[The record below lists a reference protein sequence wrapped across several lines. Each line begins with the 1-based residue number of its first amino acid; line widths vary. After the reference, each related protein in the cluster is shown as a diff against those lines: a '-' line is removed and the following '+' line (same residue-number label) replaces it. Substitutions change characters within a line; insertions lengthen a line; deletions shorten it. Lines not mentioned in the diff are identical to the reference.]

1 MTDLQN
7 VDTEASAPSTAEP
20 AGAEPGLDTRY
31 RDASLPVAER
41 VEILL
46 AQMTLEE
53 KAGLFFQ
60 TVIGIGPDGALA
72 EEADE
77 TGGGSTDE
85 FVNDLKM
92 NHFNIHQAPDDPG
105 AFAEW
110 HNRLQELAASTRLGI
125 PVTISSDPRN
135 SYSDNPLAALFAGAF
150 SVWPEPM
157 GLAAIG
163 DEATVERFADIARQE
178 YTAVGI
184 RVALHP
190 QIDLATEPRWSRAL
204 QTFGE
209 DVELASRLGA
219 AYIRGF
225 QGAELGPDSVA
236 TMTKHFPGGGPQQD
250 GEDPHFAH
258 GREQVYP
265 GGEFE
270 LHLKPFE
277 AAFEAGTSQI
287 MPYYGMPV
295 GTGLEEVGFGFNK
308 SVITGLLRERYG
320 FDGIVCTDWGL
331 INDDEIMGEPFP
343 ARAWGVEHLSPRE
356 RVKKVIDAGCDQ
368 FGGEACPE
376 LLVEL
381 VRDGEITEERLDAS
395 ARRLLREKFVLG
407 LFDHRFVDVER
418 ARRVVGSAEFVAAG
432 EAAQRAAITLLV
444 NTGRADA
451 SAEAS
456 SPTLPIARGLK
467 LYVEGVEPEI
477 AAEYGEVVATPA
489 EADVAIL
496 RLVAPFEQRPTFF
509 ENFFHSGSLDF
520 PDEVVAH
527 VRAVAAAVPTVV
539 DVFLDRPAI
548 LTPIVDD
555 VAAITA
561 NWGASARALLDVVTG
576 AAEPQGRL
584 PFDLPRSMAAV
595 EASRPDVP
603 FDTADPLFRHGHGLR
618 YSDSSV
624 EQVEQVEQV
633 E

>member
-1 MTDLQN
+1 MTDVQN
-7 VDTEASAPSTAEP
+7 
-20 AGAEPGLDTRY
+20 
-31 RDASLPVAER
+31 RDAGPSAEQAAEADRPIDERYLDEKLPIDER

-53 KAGLFFQ
+53 KAGLLFQ
-60 TVIGIGPDGALA
+60 TVIGINPDGTLA
-72 EEADE
+72 EERGVA
-77 TGGGSTDE
+77 GGGSTDG
-85 FVNDLKM
+85 FVNGLKM
-92 NHFNIHQAPDDPG
+92 SHFNIHGAPHDPG
-105 AFAEW
+105 VFAEW
-110 HNRLQELAASTRLGI
+110 HNRLQELAAQTRLGI

-225 QGAELGPDSVA
+225 QGGELGHDSVA

-295 GTGLEEVGFGFNK
+295 GTEFEEVGFGFNK
-308 SVITGLLRERYG
+308 SVITGLLRGRYG

-331 INDDEIMGEPFP
+331 ITDDEIMGEPFP
-343 ARAWGVEHLSPRE
+343 ARAWGVEDLSPRE

-368 FGGEACPE
+368 FGGESCPE
-376 LLVEL
+376 LVIEL
-381 VRDGEITEERLDAS
+381 VRDGELSEARIDES

-407 LFDHRFVDVER
+407 LFEHRFVDVER
-418 ARRVVGSAEFVAAG
+418 AKRIVGSAEFMAAG

-444 NTGRADA
+444 NRERPDATGAA
-451 SAEAS
+451 A
-456 SPTLPIARGLK
+456 PTLPLARGLK
-467 LYVEGVEPEI
+467 LYVEGIEPDI
-477 AAEYGEVVATPA
+477 AGEYGEIVERPA
-489 EADVAIL
+489 DADVAIL
-496 RLVAPFEQRPTFF
+496 RLAAPFEQRPTFF

-520 PDEVVAH
+520 ADDTLAH
-527 VRAVAAAVPTVV
+527 VREIAAAVPTVL

-548 LTPIVDD
+548 LAPIVDE

-561 NWGASARALLDVVTG
+561 NWGASPRALLDVLTG

-603 FDTADPLFRHGHGLR
+603 FDTADPLFAHGHGLR
-618 YSDSSV
+618 YGG
-624 EQVEQVEQV
+624 
-633 E
+633 

>member
-1 MTDLQN
+1 MTELQN
-7 VDTEASAPSTAEP
+7 RDAAASADDTAP
-20 AGAEPGLDTRY
+20 IDARY
-31 RDASLPVAER
+31 RDASLPIAER

-60 TVIGIGPDGALA
+60 TVIGINPDGTLA
-72 EEADE
+72 EEAGVA
-77 TGGGSTDE
+77 GGGSTDA
-85 FVNDLKM
+85 FVNGLKM
-92 NHFNIHQAPDDPG
+92 NHFNIHQAPADPG

-110 HNRLQELAASTRLGI
+110 HNRLQELAAATRLGI

-225 QGAELGPDSVA
+225 QGETLGHDSVA

-250 GEDPHFAH
+250 GEDPHFGH

-295 GTGLEEVGFGFNK
+295 GTEYEEVGFGFNK
-308 SVITGLLRERYG
+308 SVVTGLLRERYG

-331 INDDEIMGEPFP
+331 ITDDEIMGEPFP

-376 LLVEL
+376 LLIEL
-381 VRDGEITEERLDAS
+381 VRDGEIAEERVDAS

-407 LFDHRFVDVER
+407 LFEHRFVDVER
-418 ARRVVGSAEFVAAG
+418 AKRVVGSAEFVAAG

-444 NTGRADA
+444 NRERTDA
-451 SAEAS
+451 SGAAA
-456 SPTLPIARGLK
+456 PTLPLARGLK
-467 LYVEGVEPEI
+467 LYVEGVVPEV
-477 AAEYGEVVATPA
+477 AGEYGEVVASPA

-496 RLVAPFEQRPTFF
+496 RLAAPFEERPTFF

-520 PDEVVAH
+520 PEERLAH
-527 VRAVAAAVPTVV
+527 LREIADAVPTVV

-548 LTPIVDD
+548 LTPIVDE
-555 VAAITA
+555 VAALTG
-561 NWGASARALLDVVTG
+561 NWGASDRALLDVLTG
-576 AAEPQGRL
+576 AAAPEGRL
-584 PFDLPRSMAAV
+584 PFDLPRTMAAV

-603 FDTADPLFRHGHGLR
+603 FDTVDPLFPHGYGLR
-618 YSDSSV
+618 Y
-624 EQVEQVEQV
+624 EG
-633 E
+633 

>member
-7 VDTEASAPSTAEP
+7 RDAAASADDTAP
-20 AGAEPGLDTRY
+20 IDTRY
-31 RDASLPVAER
+31 LDAGLPVAER

-46 AQMTLEE
+46 SQMTLEE

-60 TVIGIGPDGALA
+60 TVIGINPDGTLA
-72 EEADE
+72 EEGGIA
-77 TGGGSTDE
+77 GGGSTDE
-85 FVNDLKM
+85 FVNGLKL
-92 NHFNIHQAPDDPG
+92 NHFNIHQAPADPG

-110 HNRLQELAASTRLGI
+110 HNRLQELAAQTRLGI

-135 SYSDNPLAALFAGAF
+135 SYSDNPLATLFAGAF

-225 QGAELGPDSVA
+225 QGETLGHESVA

-250 GEDPHFAH
+250 GEDPHFGH

-295 GTGLEEVGFGFNK
+295 GTEFEEVGFGFNK
-308 SVITGLLRERYG
+308 SVVTGLLRERYG

-331 INDDEIMGEPFP
+331 ITDDEILGEPFP

-376 LLVEL
+376 LLIEL
-381 VRDGEITEERLDAS
+381 VRDGEITEERVDAS

-418 ARRVVGSAEFVAAG
+418 AKRVVGSAEFVAAG

-444 NTGRADA
+444 NRERTDATGAA
-451 SAEAS
+451 A
-456 SPTLPIARGLK
+456 PTLPLGRGLK
-467 LYVEGVEPEI
+467 LYVEGVAPEV
-477 AAEYGEVVATPA
+477 AGEYGDIVASPA

-496 RLVAPFEQRPTFF
+496 RVAAPFEERPTFF

-520 PDEVVAH
+520 PEEHLAH
-527 VRAVAAAVPTVV
+527 VREIAAAVPTVV

-548 LTPIVDD
+548 LTPIVDEL
-555 VAAITA
+555 AALTG
-561 NWGASARALLDVVTG
+561 NWGASDRALLDVLTG
-576 AAEPQGRL
+576 AAAPQGRL
-584 PFDLPRSMAAV
+584 PFDLPRTMAAV

-603 FDTADPLFRHGHGLR
+603 FDTVDPLFPHGYGLR
-618 YSDSSV
+618 Y
-624 EQVEQVEQV
+624 EG
-633 E
+633 